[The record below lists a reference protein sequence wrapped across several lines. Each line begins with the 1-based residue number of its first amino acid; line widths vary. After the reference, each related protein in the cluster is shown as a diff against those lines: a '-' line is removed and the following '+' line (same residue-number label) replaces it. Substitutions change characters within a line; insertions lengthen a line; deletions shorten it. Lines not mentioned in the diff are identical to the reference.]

1 MGQTWKWYALLLP
14 YFHWVELSHMTAIN
28 DKGGWKIKPT
38 CVSGKK
44 KNLVLENTS
53 IVCHTYIS
61 K

>member
-38 CVSGKK
+38 YVSGKK
-44 KNLVLENTS
+44 KNLVLENT
-53 IVCHTYIS
+53 
-61 K
+61 